1 MAGHSKWAN
10 IQHRKGRQDAARSKL
25 FSKLAKEITVA
36 AKMGDPDPDK
46 NPRLRLAVKEAKG
59 QSVPKDV
66 IERAIK
72 KAIGGD
78 AENYDEIRY
87 EGYGPNGVAVIV
99 ETMTD
104 NKNRTASTVRST
116 FSKNG
121 GNLGETGSVG
131 FMFERKGEVVYPA
144 TVGDA
149 DDVMMAAIEAGA
161 EDVDSSEDG
170 HIVYCADTDLNDVS
184 NALEAELGESE
195 STKLIWKPTTTT
207 ELGLEDMQK
216 LMKLVDALED
226 DDDVQRVT
234 TNFEASDRL
243 WRSFKVGFSS
253 EIKSRLLGR
262 LFLLALCNHA
272 SRKQFISMR
281 IPKGTAVGVEIA
293 VDEALIHQLLLEEL
307 LVLQTFNVGFGEWH
321 QLFEIQPIAV
331 ETQFCARTKR
341 PVGARHKG
349 QQTAGAA
356 FHCDAC
362 IQTILQ
368 NAFGEG
374 ARFIEVATGAVQS
387 DLTQIAGV
395 GQHRFKFA
403 HHARG
408 HDAIIGQY
416 TAIQGHMYAES
427 FWRGAGF

>member
-1 MAGHSKWAN
+1 MEAQIALDREDRSGVLESGGLRRLYERQFMHARDKGSTMAGHSKWAN

-46 NPRLRLAVKEAKG
+46 NPRLRLAVKEAKS

-131 FMFERKGEVVYPA
+131 FMFDRKGEVTYKA
-144 TVGDA
+144 DVGDA
-149 DDVMMAAIEAGA
+149 DTVMMAAIEAGA
-161 EDVDSSEDG
+161 EDVESSEEG
-170 HIVYCADTDLNDVS
+170 HIIYCEDTDLNDVA

-207 ELGLEDMQK
+207 ELDLEGMQK
-216 LMKLVDALED
+216 LMRLVDALED

-234 TNFEASDRL
+234 TNFEASDE
-243 WRSFKVGFSS
+243 VM
-253 EIKSRLLGR
+253 
-262 LFLLALCNHA
+262 A
-272 SRKQFISMR
+272 
-281 IPKGTAVGVEIA
+281 
-293 VDEALIHQLLLEEL
+293 QL
-307 LVLQTFNVGFGEWH
+307 
-321 QLFEIQPIAV
+321 
-331 ETQFCARTKR
+331 
-341 PVGARHKG
+341 
-349 QQTAGAA
+349 
-356 FHCDAC
+356 
-362 IQTILQ
+362 
-368 NAFGEG
+368 
-374 ARFIEVATGAVQS
+374 
-387 DLTQIAGV
+387 
-395 GQHRFKFA
+395 
-403 HHARG
+403 
-408 HDAIIGQY
+408 
-416 TAIQGHMYAES
+416 
-427 FWRGAGF
+427 